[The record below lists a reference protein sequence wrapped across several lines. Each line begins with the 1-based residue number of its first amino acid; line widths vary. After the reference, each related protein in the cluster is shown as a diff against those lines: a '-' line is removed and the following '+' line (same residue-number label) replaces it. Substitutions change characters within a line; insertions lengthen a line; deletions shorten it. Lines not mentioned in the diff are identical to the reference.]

1 MSTLGRSIV
10 PVIASATMLL
20 AAAPAFAAP
29 PPNDTRA
36 AAQSLAGLPASVRGT
51 TVEATLEPTELAST
65 CGTTKNSVWYGFTAD
80 TGRAIL
86 IALDADGDLDAVV
99 DVFERQRS
107 QVAPLDC
114 RPTNRRGA
122 ATIEIDATRGT
133 SYYVRVGAVEN
144 SADARFRL
152 RVVTPDQPASFPGL
166 RLPRKGARAAVDRL
180 SNPDDAWSVRVRRGR
195 TYRINFVSSG
205 GRCARAELYAD
216 AGSFRSDPVRRLRC
230 DGYSVFAAP
239 SDATYSV
246 LVFAPRASRDRI
258 NYRLRVGRA
267 QADDTAPG
275 IRLANDTGVRGH
287 LQGNQL
293 DAVDLYRFTV
303 GRPSALRLR
312 LRTGRDFDLR
322 LITDTGR
329 RIADDRGFAGTKE
342 IERRIKPGRYYAV
355 IRARRGAAGRYT
367 LRRVVRT
374 ITHSRMLVD
383 GGRSAT
389 IGPGGAVTLDLAVS
403 PPVSGRAALLIER
416 FDPLAGW
423 LFHSRARRSVS
434 GGHARLHWAPPT
446 IGRWRVSG
454 EFLGTRRAAPS
465 RGGTVHVKVE
475 EPLEP

>member
-1 MSTLGRSIV
+1 MSALRRSVLIV
-10 PVIASATMLL
+10 L
-20 AAAPAFAAP
+20 AAAAWLPASASAAP
-29 PPNDTRA
+29 PANDARA
-36 AAQSLAGLPASVRGT
+36 AAQPLRSLPASVRGT
-51 TVEATLEPTELAST
+51 TVEATLEKVELAST
-65 CGTTKNSVWYGFTAD
+65 CRTTKNSVWYTFTAD

-86 IALDADGDLDAVV
+86 IALDAEGDLDAVV

-107 QVAPLDC
+107 QVTPLDC
-114 RPTNRRGA
+114 RPTNQRGA
-122 ATIEIDATRGT
+122 ATVEIDATRGT

-144 SADARFRL
+144 SADDRFRL
-152 RVVTPDQPASFPGL
+152 RVVTPDQPATFPGP

-180 SNPDDAWSVRVRRGR
+180 GNPDDAWAVRVRRGR

-216 AGSFRSDPVRRLRC
+216 AGTFRDDPVRHLRC

-239 SDATYSV
+239 ANATYSV

-258 NYRLRVGRA
+258 SYRLRVGRA

-275 IRLANDTGVRGH
+275 IRLPNDVRVRGH
-287 LQGNQL
+287 LQGNEL

-303 GRPSALRLR
+303 GRPSVLRLR

-329 RIADDRGFAGTKE
+329 RIADERGFAGTKQ

-355 IRARRGAAGRYT
+355 ARARHGAAGRYS

-374 ITHSRMLVD
+374 ITHARMLVD
-383 GGRSAT
+383 GARSAT
-389 IGPGGAVTLDLAVS
+389 VGPGRAVTLDLAVS
-403 PPVSGRAALLIER
+403 PAVSGRAALLIER

-423 LFHSRARRSVS
+423 LFHSRVS
-434 GGHARLHWAPPT
+434 PPVIAGHARLQWVPPT

-465 RGGTVHVKVE
+465 EGGTVHVKVE